1 MKRVC
6 AFFLAFAAVT
16 LFLVPSA
23 AAQDAWKFR
32 ITPYLWA
39 MSTGGDGQLGPV
51 PVKLD
56 ATTKEIVKGL
66 DMSFESY
73 IEATKDGLL
82 LLADTHIS
90 KVHIDIDAA
99 PPLTAGRFTN
109 RQVIVAAAAGRR
121 FAGRYDVY
129 GGIRYYNIDLSALFD
144 GFPFFFGE
152 RGVWADPIVGARIVT
167 PLTPK
172 LAFQL
177 RGDVGGFGA
186 GSNFAWMIQPTV
198 TWQVKPNMNMLMGYR
213 MLQVDRESGR
223 NAANFNKD
231 LFQYDVNHR
240 GPGFGMVL
248 SF

>member
-6 AFFLAFAAVT
+6 AFFLAFAATT
-16 LFLVPSA
+16 LLLVSSA
-23 AAQDAWKFR
+23 AAQDTWQFR
-32 ITPYLWA
+32 MTPYVWA

-51 PVKLD
+51 LVPLN
-56 ATTKEIVKGL
+56 ATTKEVVEGL

-73 IEATKDGLL
+73 LEATKRGLL

-90 KVHIDIDAA
+90 KVHIDIPASF
-99 PPLTAGRFTN
+99 PLTAGRFTN

-129 GGIRYYNIDLSALFD
+129 GGIRYYNIDLQALFD
-144 GFPFFFGE
+144 GFPFFFGKTGE
-152 RGVWADPIVGARIVT
+152 WVDPMIGGRIVF
-167 PLTPK
+167 PVTPK
-172 LAFQL
+172 IAFAF
-177 RGDVGGFGA
+177 RADMDVFGV
-186 GSNFAWMIQPTV
+186 GSNVAWMIQPTV
-198 TWQVKPNMNMLMGYR
+198 TWQVKPKMSMLMGYR

-223 NAANFNKD
+223 DPANFNKD

-240 GPGFGMVL
+240 GPGFGATL